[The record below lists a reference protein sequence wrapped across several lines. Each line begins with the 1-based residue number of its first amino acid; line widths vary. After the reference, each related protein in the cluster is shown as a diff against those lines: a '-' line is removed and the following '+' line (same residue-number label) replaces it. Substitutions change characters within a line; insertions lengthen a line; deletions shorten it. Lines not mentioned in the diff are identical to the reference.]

1 MCENNG
7 FISRFKTNH
16 ELHGIIIALIIY
28 WQSKNIM
35 LSGGISGLIYYVMMI
50 RDKKQ
55 KQKSW
60 CGCNDKKIDNIQVI
74 EKKMTIM

>member
-16 ELHGIIIALIIY
+16 ELHMVIIAGLLY
-28 WQSKNIM
+28 MQSKNII
-35 LSGGISGLIYYVMMI
+35 LSFSIAGLVYYVMI
-50 RDKKQ
+50 IKEKKE

-60 CGCNDKKIDNIQVI
+60 CGCEDKKIDNVKVI
-74 EKKMTIM
+74 EKKCIM